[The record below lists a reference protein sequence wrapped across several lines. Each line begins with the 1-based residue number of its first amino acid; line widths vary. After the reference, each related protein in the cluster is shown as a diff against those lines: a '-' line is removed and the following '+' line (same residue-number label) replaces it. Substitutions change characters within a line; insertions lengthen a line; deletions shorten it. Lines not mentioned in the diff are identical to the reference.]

1 MMQVKVIET
10 GDVKTLRLID
20 PDSGVDFVQDF
31 VGNGG
36 GFENKDF
43 VYNHEDDVFEAT
55 AQAFNWWN
63 QVISDQQELVDR
75 ISELKE
81 EHGSDAVN
89 EVLES
94 VGGHDLEDDAAVV
107 NAALDEAF
115 GEEDEQVE
123 AQAAGATWMETVL
136 TECENPEEWLG
147 LNYQEFMQA
156 AANATR
162 PAFPAFETTAE
173 TDAAYQGA
181 WGQLESSRRLHAED
195 KVYQEDLEKRKM
207 EGWKDPGFKE
217 EDYLIVH

>member
-10 GDVKTLRLID
+10 GEVKTLGLID

-55 AQAFNWWN
+55 AQAFGWWN
-63 QVISDQQELVDR
+63 QVISDQQELVYR
-75 ISELKE
+75 IDELKE

-123 AQAAGATWMETVL
+123 AQDAGATWMEVVL

-147 LNYQEFMQA
+147 LNYQEFLQA

-162 PAFPAFETTAE
+162 PAFPDFESGE
-173 TDAAYQGA
+173 ELDAAYQGA
-181 WGQLESSRRLHAED
+181 WGQLEFGRKLHAED

-207 EGWKDPGFKE
+207 EGWKEYDGK
-217 EDYLIVH
+217 

>member
-10 GDVKTLRLID
+10 GEVKTLRLID

-43 VYNHEDDVFEAT
+43 VYNHEDDVFEVT
-55 AQAFNWWN
+55 AQAFGWWN
-63 QVISDQQELVDR
+63 QVISDQQELVYR
-75 ISELKE
+75 IDELKE

-89 EVLES
+89 EVLYS

-115 GEEDEQVE
+115 GEEDVQVE
-123 AQAAGATWMETVL
+123 AQDAGATWMEVVL
-136 TECENPEEWLG
+136 TECENPQEWLG
-147 LNYQEFMQA
+147 LNSQEFLQA

-173 TDAAYQGA
+173 MDAAYQGA
-181 WGQLESSRRLHAED
+181 WGQLEFGWKLHAAD
-195 KVYQEDLEKRKM
+195 KAYQEDLEKRKV
-207 EGWKDPGFKE
+207 EGWKDPGFKPE
-217 EDYLIVH
+217 CPIVH